1 MKLTGKQ
8 TWVFENPLFVNA
20 AGTATGPKEKDG
32 PLGSLFD
39 KTYDEMHCNQ
49 KNWEMAE
56 RQLMEDAINSA
67 LQKQNLKKSDIDLL
81 LAGGS
86 FKSKCDRQLRRQT
99 SENSVPL
106 SVRRLFDING
116 NDCRRIRAH

>member
-8 TWVFENPLFVNA
+8 TWVFEHPIFVNSE
-20 AGTATGPKEKDG
+20 GTAVGPKEKDG

-56 RQLMEDAINSA
+56 RQLMEDAVSSA
-67 LQKQNLKKSDIDLL
+67 LQKTICKKTISTCFSQEI
-81 LAGGS
+81 S
-86 FKSKCDRQLRRQT
+86 SIRMLRRIMW
-99 SENSVPL
+99 
-106 SVRRLFDING
+106 RDI
-116 NDCRRIRAH
+116 

>member
-1 MKLTGKQ
+1 MRRGRQPDRKKRL
-8 TWVFENPLFVNA
+8 
-20 AGTATGPKEKDG
+20 

-67 LQKQNLKKSDIDLL
+67 LQN
-81 LAGGS
+81 
-86 FKSKCDRQLRRQT
+86 
-99 SENSVPL
+99 
-106 SVRRLFDING
+106 
-116 NDCRRIRAH
+116 RI